1 MTIRMQN
8 RNQTR
13 QSELEVEVDG
23 EEPEVV
29 DEEGVEVEELVD
41 PLWFIRQLFLP
52 RKEKSDLPR

>member
-13 QSELEVEVDG
+13 QCELEVEVDG

>member
-8 RNQTR
+8 QNQTR

-23 EEPEVV
+23 EEPEAV

-41 PLWFIRQLFLP
+41 PL
-52 RKEKSDLPR
+52 

>member
-13 QSELEVEVDG
+13 QCELEVEVDG

-41 PLWFIRQLFLP
+41 PL
-52 RKEKSDLPR
+52 

>member
-23 EEPEVV
+23 EEPEAV

-41 PLWFIRQLFLP
+41 PL
-52 RKEKSDLPR
+52 